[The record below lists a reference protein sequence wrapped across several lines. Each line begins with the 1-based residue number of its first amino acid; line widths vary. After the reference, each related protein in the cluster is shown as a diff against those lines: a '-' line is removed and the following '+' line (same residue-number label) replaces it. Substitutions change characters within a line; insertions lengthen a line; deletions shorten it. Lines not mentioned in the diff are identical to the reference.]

1 MLFVKL
7 EFSLR
12 SWKCI
17 SWRNCCLK
25 DLSPIAWQRERNQ
38 LKSLGGYPEWKWL
51 LMSGVAN
58 YLLSCCW
65 VWLFHQTVV
74 RNVKDVVFTTLWP
87 FLFFWRKTFVC
98 ASRVE
103 IFNPQGA
110 LRLKLPELDLLGW
123 NYVDSLQSTETKDAP
138 FLRRTWRRRKW
149 LHENS
154 VRSLCQYPAATR
166 LDLLYCFYFISF
178 LSHLLFSVKNCSFSW
193 GLLSVFLTS
202 NNPLQSYFLFFLG
215 LVVFPV
221 QIVAIANRILDCSS
235 KFWRSHIYN

>member
-25 DLSPIAWQRERNQ
+25 ALSPIAWQRERNQ

-74 RNVKDVVFTTLWP
+74 RNVKDVVFITLWP

-103 IFNPQGA
+103 IFSPQGA

-149 LHENS
+149 LRESS
-154 VRSLCQYPAATR
+154 VRTLPQPVLICFTVSISLVFLAIYYSPLRTT
-166 LDLLYCFYFISF
+166 LFLEDCF
-178 LSHLLFSVKNCSFSW
+178 LFSSPAIIRFNRI
-193 GLLSVFLTS
+193 
-202 NNPLQSYFLFFLG
+202 SYFFL
-215 LVVFPV
+215 
-221 QIVAIANRILDCSS
+221 A
-235 KFWRSHIYN
+235 